1 MFPSGTMP
9 GVEITKVQQ
18 WVASAMIFTVGM
30 ISTSCIAG
38 YAALSETMAENGNA
52 VGLWIMGAVVGIGTM
67 VGCLLIHN
75 RSPVSP
81 WLLVGLLPTAAA
93 GIVLF

>member
-1 MFPSGTMP
+1 
-9 GVEITKVQQ
+9 
-18 WVASAMIFTVGM
+18 
-30 ISTSCIAG
+30 
-38 YAALSETMAENGNA
+38 
-52 VGLWIMGAVVGIGTM
+52 M